1 VYAASESSYLV
12 LVAVVADLGDLREV
26 AAQGDTIAIL
36 IYPACAL

>member
-12 LVAVVADLGDLREV
+12 LVAVVADLRNLCKV

-36 IYPACAL
+36 IYLACAL